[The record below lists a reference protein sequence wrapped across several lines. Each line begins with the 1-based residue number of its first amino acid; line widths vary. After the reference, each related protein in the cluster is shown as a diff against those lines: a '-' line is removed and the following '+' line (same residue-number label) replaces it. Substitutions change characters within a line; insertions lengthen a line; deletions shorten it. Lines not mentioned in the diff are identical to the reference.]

1 MCSVRLVGKS
11 KYRLAINALNS
22 TDFLESVSGKEGGN
36 ESLLIAFLGTVCGH
50 REQIINLLCQG
61 SSEDDPDFPSCHFL
75 ETVHKKVANGG
86 GKQPFS

>member
-50 REQIINLLCQG
+50 
-61 SSEDDPDFPSCHFL
+61 
-75 ETVHKKVANGG
+75 
-86 GKQPFS
+86 